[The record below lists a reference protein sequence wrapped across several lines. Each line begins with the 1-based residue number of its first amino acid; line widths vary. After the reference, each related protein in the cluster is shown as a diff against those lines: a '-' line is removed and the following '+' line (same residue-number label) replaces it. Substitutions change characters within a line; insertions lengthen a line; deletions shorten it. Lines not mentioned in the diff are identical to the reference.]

1 MKLTKE
7 LFTKLNEAKKQA
19 DTHAFNVDVAIQSL
33 QNICEH
39 HYESDSLAGQYEL
52 PCCKICGF
60 EFKGPRHES
69 KRPESIVIDDVNP
82 EMVKKIERQFEFL
95 INDKSMVFSYGD
107 DLRGIRLE
115 GNRPKLIKIRYQNI
129 QLDKKGLLK
138 YLEYIHELYCAM
150 Q

>member
-1 MKLTKE
+1 
-7 LFTKLNEAKKQA
+7 
-19 DTHAFNVDVAIQSL
+19 
-33 QNICEH
+33 
-39 HYESDSLAGQYEL
+39 
-52 PCCKICGF
+52 
-60 EFKGPRHES
+60 
-69 KRPESIVIDDVNP
+69 
-82 EMVKKIERQFEFL
+82 
-95 INDKSMVFSYGD
+95 MVFRYGD

>member
-7 LFTKLNEAKKQA
+7 LFTKLNEAKKNA
-19 DTHAFNVDVAIQSL
+19 DAHAMNVDVAIQSL

-39 HYESDSLAGQYEL
+39 EYYLGHFDGQYEQ

-60 EFKGPRHES
+60 ELKPDQNGIHLNH
-69 KRPESIVIDDVNP
+69 IIIDDVNP
-82 EMVKKIERQFEFL
+82 EMVKKIEQQFEFL
-95 INDKSMVFSYGD
+95 INDKSMVFRYGD

-138 YLEYIHELYCAM
+138 YLENIHELYCAM